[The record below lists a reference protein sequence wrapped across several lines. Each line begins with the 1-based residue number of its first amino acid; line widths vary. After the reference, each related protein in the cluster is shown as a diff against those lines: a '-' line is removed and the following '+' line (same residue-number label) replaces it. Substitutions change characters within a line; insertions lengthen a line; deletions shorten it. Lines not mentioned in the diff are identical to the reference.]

1 MSDNH
6 SPGCVPE
13 KIEDIAILLDGVFT
27 TVAIMLN
34 NSRYNAFSGMFFG
47 IGGLMMV
54 VAILCMIIKRVRK
67 KYSNFKGN

>member
-6 SPGCVPE
+6 SPGYVSE

-27 TVAIMLN
+27 TVAIIVGDKF
-34 NSRYNAFSGMFFG
+34 AGIFFG

-54 VAILCMIIKRVRK
+54 VAILSMITKRIRK
-67 KYSNFKGN
+67 KYSNSSQK